1 MAPQECAVPIVDFS
15 KNDDKLAAELYKILR
30 DVGCCC
36 LINTGIWEQVR
47 QFFKYFVRERFNFWK
62 MVKHF
67 TLQELKL
74 QGIKIRDGVVFSRY
88 SLAQCFA
95 MNLSN
100 FSKLPKCLFSSDGRA
115 SDL

>member
-47 QFFKYFVRERFNFWK
+47 
-62 MVKHF
+62 
-67 TLQELKL
+67 
-74 QGIKIRDGVVFSRY
+74 
-88 SLAQCFA
+88 
-95 MNLSN
+95 
-100 FSKLPKCLFSSDGRA
+100 
-115 SDL
+115 